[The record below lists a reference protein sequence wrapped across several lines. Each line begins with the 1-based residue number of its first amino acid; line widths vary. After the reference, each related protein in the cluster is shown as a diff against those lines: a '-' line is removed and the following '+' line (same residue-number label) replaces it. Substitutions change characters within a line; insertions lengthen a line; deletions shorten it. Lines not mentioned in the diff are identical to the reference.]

1 MASETEVKIRAA
13 VTKALNT
20 SAAFNRKLKNP
31 FRKHMFLTG
40 IHEPMAEE
48 LSLDHLEVSGEI
60 PETLVGTYAR
70 IGPNP
75 FKPDPRGHHWF
86 VGDGMVHGIRLA
98 EGSAEW
104 YHNRYIKSGTLE
116 RNGGPPAAGGPRRGS
131 RDTVN
136 TNILKLAGKTLALVE
151 SGPFPFEL
159 DRNLDTVASTNLQG
173 TLTAPLTAH
182 PHEDPK
188 TGEWHAIT
196 YESETQ
202 DTVWHVA
209 INRAGKVIAERPIA
223 VRDGPSIH
231 ECSITDDYVIVFDLP
246 VTISLPTLVQG
257 YNFPY
262 RWNKAHPARIG
273 LLPRRGDVDEIIW
286 CDVDPCYVFHVANS
300 FQNGDGSVTIDCCA
314 YESMFAHGPDGP
326 NGVPCGFERWQV
338 DPKTQKVTR
347 SAIDESPQEFPRVDE
362 RHFGQPYRHAWIVSQ
377 PNETVSNFVAENALY
392 HHDLET
398 GEKRSYTFGP
408 DLVGGEFVFVPR
420 APDAEEADGW
430 LMGLVI
436 DAKNDTTQLQFF
448 EALDI
453 EQGPIGA
460 VHIPHR
466 IPPGFHGNWI
476 PD

>member
-20 SAAFNRKLKNP
+20 AAAFNRKLKNP

-40 IHEPMAEE
+40 MHQPMAEE
-48 LSLDHLEVSGEI
+48 LSLDHLEISGQI
-60 PETLVGTYAR
+60 PQALTGTYAR

-86 VGDGMVHGIRLA
+86 VGDGMVHGIRLSN
-98 EGSAEW
+98 GKAEW
-104 YHNRYIKSGTLE
+104 YHNRYIKAGTLE
-116 RNGGPPAAGGPRRGS
+116 RNGGPPAVGGPRRGA

-136 TNILKLAGKTLALVE
+136 TNVLKLADKTLALVE

-159 DRNLDTVASTNLQG
+159 DGNLDTVASTNLQG
-173 TLTAPLTAH
+173 TLSAPFSAH
-182 PHEDPK
+182 PHQDPQ
-188 TGEWHAIT
+188 TGEWHAIV

-202 DTVWHVA
+202 DTVWHVV
-209 INRAGKVIAERPIA
+209 INSVGEVTAERPIA
-223 VRDGPSIH
+223 VKDGPSIH

-246 VTISLPTLVQG
+246 VTISLSTLAQG

-262 RWNKAHPARIG
+262 RWNKQHPARVG
-273 LLPRRGDVDEIIW
+273 LMPRHGNADEIIW

-300 FQNGDGSVTIDCCA
+300 FQNADGSVTIDLCA

-326 NGVPCGFERWQV
+326 NGIPCGFERWRV
-338 DPKTQKVTR
+338 DPAHQQVTR
-347 SAIDESPQEFPRVDE
+347 EAIDPSPQEFPRVDE
-362 RHFGQPYRHAWIVSQ
+362 RFFGQPYHHAWVVSQ
-377 PNETVSNFVAENALY
+377 PSDTVSNFATDNKLY
-392 HHDLET
+392 HHNVKT
-398 GEKRSYTFGP
+398 GDRRSYRFG
-408 DLVGGEFVFVPR
+408 DGLVGGEFVFVPR
-420 APDAEEADGW
+420 AQDAEEADGW

-436 DAKNDTTQLQFF
+436 DVKNDTTQLQFF
-448 EALDI
+448 EALNI
-453 EQGPIGA
+453 EQGPVGA

>member
-1 MASETEVKIRAA
+1 MSGETEVKIRAA
-13 VTKALNT
+13 VTEVLNMT
-20 SAAFNRKLKNP
+20 AAFSRKLKNP

-48 LSLDHLEVSGEI
+48 LSLANLEVSGQI
-60 PETLVGTYAR
+60 PEALTGTYAR

-86 VGDGMVHGIRLA
+86 VGDGMVHGIRLSGGKA
-98 EGSAEW
+98 NW

-116 RNGGPPAAGGPRRGS
+116 RSGGPAAAGGPRRGA

-136 TNILKLAGKTLALVE
+136 TNVLKLAGKTLALVE

-159 DRNLDTVASTNLQG
+159 DHNLDTVASTNLRG
-173 TLTAPLTAH
+173 TLSAPFTAH
-182 PHEDPK
+182 PHEDPQ

-209 INRAGKVIAERPIA
+209 INRAGEVISERPIA
-223 VRDGPSIH
+223 VKGGPSIH

-246 VTISLPTLVQG
+246 VTLSLPTLAQG

-262 RWNKAHPARIG
+262 RWNEAHPARVG
-273 LLPRRGDVDEIIW
+273 LLPRRGDADKIIW
-286 CDVDPCYVFHVANS
+286 CEVDPCYVFHVANS
-300 FQNGDGSVTIDCCA
+300 FQNADGSVTVDCCA

-326 NGVPCGFERWQV
+326 NGVSRGFERWQV
-338 DPKTQKVTR
+338 NPKTRNVTR
-347 SAIDESPQEFPRVDE
+347 TSIDTFPQEFPRVDE
-362 RHFGQPYRHAWIVSQ
+362 RRFGQSYRHAWTVSQ
-377 PNETVSNFVAENALY
+377 PSDTVSNFAAENALY
-392 HHDLET
+392 HHDLVA
-398 GEKRSYTFGP
+398 GEKRSYTFGSE
-408 DLVGGEFVFVPR
+408 LVGGEFVFVPR
-420 APDAEEADGW
+420 LPDADEADGW
-430 LMGLVI
+430 LIGLVI
-436 DAKNDTTQLQFF
+436 DVKNDTTQLQFF
-448 EALDI
+448 EALNI
-453 EQGPIGA
+453 EKGPVGA

>member
-40 IHEPMAEE
+40 IHEPMVEE
-48 LSLDHLEVSGEI
+48 LSLNHLEVSGVI
-60 PETLVGTYAR
+60 PEALVGTYAR

-75 FKPDPRGHHWF
+75 FKPEPRGHHWF

-98 EGSAEW
+98 SGKAEW
-104 YHNRYIKSGTLE
+104 YHNRYIKACTLE
-116 RNGGPPAAGGPRRGS
+116 RAGGPPAADGPRRGA

-136 TNILKLAGKTLALVE
+136 TNVLKLAGKTLALVE

-159 DRNLDTVASTNLQG
+159 DQNLDTVASTNLQG
-173 TLTAPLTAH
+173 TLSAPFTAH
-182 PHEDPK
+182 PHEDPQ

-202 DTVWHVA
+202 NTVWHVA
-209 INRAGKVIAERPIA
+209 INRAGEVISERPIA
-223 VRDGPSIH
+223 VKDGPSIH
-231 ECSITDDYVIVFDLP
+231 ECSITDDYVIIFDLP
-246 VTISLPTLVQG
+246 VTLSLPTLAQG

-262 RWNKAHPARIG
+262 RWNKSHPARIG
-273 LLPRRGDVDEIIW
+273 LLPRRGDADEIIW

-300 FQNGDGSVTIDCCA
+300 FQNNDGSVTIDCCA

-326 NGVPCGFERWQV
+326 NGVPCGFERWRV
-338 DPKTQKVTR
+338 DPKTRKVTR
-347 SAIDESPQEFPRVDE
+347 TAIDASPQEFPRVDE

-377 PNETVSNFVAENALY
+377 PSETVSNFVAENALY

-436 DAKNDTTQLQFF
+436 DAKNDTTQLQVFK
-448 EALDI
+448 ALDI